1 MAVAISTVSKR
12 PHLPTGNEAIMVT
25 AMSTQES
32 LVAEVNAFLARHGM
46 KPPDFGKLAMNDLGF
61 VYRLRDGLDVR
72 ASTIDKLRRF
82 MAEYDREHPLARRRP
97 RKAEAARSA
106 A

>member
-1 MAVAISTVSKR
+1 MEVTISTVVKR
-12 PHLPTGNEAIMVT
+12 PHLPICSDAIMVT

-82 MAEYDREHPLARRRP
+82 IAEYDREHPLTRRQS
-97 RKAEAARSA
+97 KVAVRSA